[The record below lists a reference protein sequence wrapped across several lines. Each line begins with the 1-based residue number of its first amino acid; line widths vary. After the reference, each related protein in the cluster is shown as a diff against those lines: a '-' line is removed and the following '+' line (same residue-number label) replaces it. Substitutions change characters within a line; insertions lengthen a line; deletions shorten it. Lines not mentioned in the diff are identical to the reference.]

1 MDQAPPSFPEVRLPN
16 APVLIADHRG
26 AALLTTDGEL
36 IALDKQLAIRQ
47 AQDTP
52 PILCHA
58 KATARYLQT
67 QDFPA
72 FDLLE
77 LFAFVR
83 PAQFAVPTPRGL
95 ADAFS
100 LPHPDTAE
108 ETAETLLTV
117 AQTLL
122 SNLLKLDSRE
132 QTPTHTLA
140 RGMARAGWAWGPAVL
155 GVLEA
160 SKPKRQPSNAFEG
173 FKVWNHLSEWEEGA
187 PEPPVGHLPVG
198 ATEITE
204 RLERLLGSDSEERPG
219 QTEYAIATADAFAP
233 AENTGAPTTVI
244 AEAGTGVGKTL
255 GYIAPASVWAEK
267 NEGPV
272 WISTYTRNLQRQLD
286 GELDRLYPDPIEKT
300 LRAVTRKGRE
310 NYLCLLNLEESISQG
325 SANQSAGSP
334 DIDLITLGL
343 VARWVQTSRDGDMI
357 GGDFPAWLLDLMGR
371 RRTIDLT
378 DTRGECVYSAC
389 SHYGKCFIEK
399 SVRRARRARLV
410 IANHALVMIQAV
422 LGSDDLHRPTR
433 YVFDEGH
440 HLFDAADSAFSAHL
454 TGIEASDLRRW
465 IMGAEG
471 RRSSRARGLQARI
484 EDLISDNDEALAALS
499 NTLST
504 ARVLPNQGWQER
516 IAGGNPHGLSETF
529 LGLARSQVYARD
541 KNAEGPYDLET
552 PTHPP
557 VENLIEAAK
566 ELADALAELSRPV
579 KKLVQIL
586 TDKLDDEADE
596 LDTSTR
602 QRVEAIARS
611 LDRRCIH
618 QVTAWRNM
626 LENLADDTPE
636 DFVDFLSVERYQG
649 RDYDTGLHRHF
660 VDPAKPFAE
669 QVLDASH
676 GALITSATLRDEE
689 NWDAA
694 TARTGLDYMAAPPS
708 QAAVPSPFDYAEQTR
723 VYVVSDIDKNNPDQL
738 ATAYRELMK
747 ASGGGALGLFTSI
760 ARLRQVHQRLANT
773 PEMEKLM
780 LLAQHVDPLDTGTLV
795 DIFRAEE
802 NACLLGTDAVR
813 DGIDVPG
820 RALRLV
826 VYDRVPWPRPTI
838 LHKARKDDFEERH
851 FGVKYDDMLTRL
863 RLKQAY
869 GRLVR
874 RADDHG
880 VFVMLDRAMP
890 SRLTGAFPEGVDVHR
905 IGLAYV
911 IREVKEFLNQR

>member
-1 MDQAPPSFPEVRLPN
+1 MDQAPPSSPEVRLPN
-16 APVLIADHRG
+16 APVLIANHRE

-36 IALDKQLAIRQ
+36 ITLDKQLAIRQ

-100 LPHPDTAE
+100 LPRPDTAE
-108 ETAETLLTV
+108 KATETLLTV

-187 PEPPVGHLPVG
+187 PEPPAGHLPVG
-198 ATEITE
+198 ATEITD
-204 RLERLLGSDSEERPG
+204 RLERLLGSDSEERPE

-286 GELDRLYPDPIEKT
+286 GELDRLYPDPFEKT

-484 EDLISDNDEALAALS
+484 EDLISDNDEAMAALS

-504 ARVLPNQGWQER
+504 ARMLPNQGWQER
-516 IAGGNPHGLSETF
+516 IAGGNPHGPSETF
-529 LGLARSQVYARD
+529 LDLARSQVYARD
-541 KNAEGPYDLET
+541 KNAKGPYDLET

-557 VENLIEAAK
+557 AKNLVEAAK

-602 QRVEAIARS
+602 QRVEAVMRS

-618 QVTAWRNM
+618 QVTVWRNM

-660 VDPAKPFAE
+660 VDPTKPFAE
-669 QVLDASH
+669 QVLGASH

-723 VYVVSDIDKNNPDQL
+723 VYVVIDIDKNNPDQL

-760 ARLRQVHQRLANT
+760 ARLRQVHQRLADT
-773 PEMEKLM
+773 PEMKKLM

-838 LHKARKDDFEERH
+838 LHKTRKADFEERH
-851 FGVKYDDMLTRL
+851 FGAKYDDMLTRL

-869 GRLVR
+869 GRLIR
-874 RADDHG
+874 RVDDHG

-905 IGLAYV
+905 IGLADV
-911 IREVKEFLNQR
+911 IRETKEFLNQR

>member
-1 MDQAPPSFPEVRLPN
+1 MDQAPPSSPQIRLPN

-26 AALLTTDGEL
+26 AAVLTTDGEL
-36 IALDKQLAIRQ
+36 IAMDKSQAIRQ

-83 PAQFAVPTPRGL
+83 PARFAVPTPRGL
-95 ADAFS
+95 ADVFG
-100 LPHPDTAE
+100 LPRPGTAE
-108 ETAETLLTV
+108 EAAETLLSV

-122 SNLLKLDSRE
+122 SDLLKLDSRE
-132 QTPTHTLA
+132 QTPTYTLA
-140 RGMARAGWAWGPAVL
+140 WGMARAGWAWGPAVL
-155 GVLEA
+155 GVLEVN
-160 SKPKRQPSNAFEG
+160 KPKREPNSALEG
-173 FKVWNHLSEWEEGA
+173 FKVWNRLSEWEEGA
-187 PEPPVGHLPVG
+187 PEPPAGHLPVS
-198 ATEITE
+198 APEVRD
-204 RLERLLGSDSEERPG
+204 RLAHLLGQDSEERPQ

-233 AENTGAPTTVI
+233 AENKEAPVTVI

-300 LRAVTRKGRE
+300 LRAVIRKGRE
-310 NYLCLLNLEESISQG
+310 NYLCLLNLEESIGQG
-325 SANQSAGSP
+325 SANQSPGGLNT
-334 DIDLITLGL
+334 DLITLGL
-343 VARWVQTSRDGDMI
+343 VARWVQASRDGDMI
-357 GGDFPAWLLDLMGR
+357 GGDFPAWLSDLMGR

-422 LGSDDLHRPTR
+422 LGSDDPHRPTR

-454 TGIEASDLRRW
+454 TGVEASDLRRW

-484 EDLISDNDEALAALS
+484 EDLVSDNDEAMAALS
-499 NTLST
+499 HTLSAT
-504 ARVLPNQGWQER
+504 RVLPNQGWQER
-516 IAGGNPHGLSETF
+516 LAGGNPHGPTETF
-529 LGLARSQVYARD
+529 LGLARGQVYARD

-552 PTHPP
+552 SAHPP
-557 VENLIEAAK
+557 VENLVTAAK
-566 ELADALAELSRPV
+566 ELADALAEFSRPV

-602 QRVEAIARS
+602 QRIEAVTRS

-660 VDPAKPFAE
+660 VDPVKPFAE
-669 QVLDASH
+669 QVLDACH

-708 QAAVPSPFDYAEQTR
+708 QAAVPSPFDYAAQTR

-738 ATAYRELMK
+738 ATAYRELMT

-760 ARLRQVHQRLANT
+760 ARLRQVHQRLAEA

-838 LHKARKDDFEERH
+838 LHKARKADFEEQH
-851 FGVKYDDMLTRL
+851 FGAKYDDMLTRL

-890 SRLTGAFPEGVDVHR
+890 SRLAGAFPDGVEVHR
-905 IGLAYV
+905 IGLADV
-911 IREVKEFLNQR
+911 IREAKEFLN

>member
-1 MDQAPPSFPEVRLPN
+1 MDQAPPSPPQIRLPN

-26 AALLTTDGEL
+26 AAMLSTDGEL
-36 IALDKQLAIRQ
+36 IALDKAQAVRQ
-47 AQDTP
+47 AQSSP

-95 ADAFS
+95 ADAFV
-100 LPHPDTAE
+100 LPRPDTAE
-108 ETAETLLTV
+108 EAAETLLSI

-122 SNLLKLDSRE
+122 GELLNAEPRVY
-132 QTPTHTLA
+132 TLA
-140 RGMARAGWAWGPAVL
+140 WGMARAGWAWGPAVL
-155 GVLEA
+155 GVLEHN
-160 SKPKRQPSNAFEG
+160 KPKREPRSALEG
-173 FKVWNHLSEWEEGA
+173 FKVWNYLSEWEEGA
-187 PEPPVGHLPVG
+187 PEPPPGHLNVDV
-198 ATEITE
+198 TEVTD
-204 RLERLLGSDSEERPG
+204 RLENLLGSGSEERP
-219 QTEYAIATADAFAP
+219 QQKEYAIASAAAFAP
-233 AENTGAPTTVI
+233 AEATGAPATVI

-255 GYIAPASVWAEK
+255 GYIAPASVWADK

-272 WISTYTRNLQRQLD
+272 WISTFTRNLQRQLD
-286 GELDRLYPDPIEKT
+286 GELDRLYPDPAEKAI
-300 LRAVTRKGRE
+300 RAVVRKGRE
-310 NYLCLLNLEESISQG
+310 NYLCLLNLEESIGQG
-325 SANQSAGSP
+325 SANQKSGSQNS
-334 DIDLITLGL
+334 DLITLGL
-343 VARWVQTSRDGDMI
+343 VARWVHASRDGDMI
-357 GGDFPAWLLDLMGR
+357 GGDFPAWLSDLMGR

-410 IANHALVMIQAV
+410 IANHALVMIQSI
-422 LGSDDLHRPTR
+422 LGADDPYRPTR

-454 TGIEASDLRRW
+454 TGVETSDLRRW

-471 RRSSRARGLQARI
+471 RKNSRARGLQARI
-484 EDLISDNDEALAALS
+484 EDLVSDNDDAMVALSHTLAA
-499 NTLST
+499 T
-504 ARVLPNQGWQER
+504 RILPNQGWQER
-516 IAGGNPHGLSETF
+516 ISNGNPHGPAEEF
-529 LGLARSQVYARD
+529 LALTREQVYARD
-541 KNAEGPYDLET
+541 NNAEGPYDLET
-552 PTHPP
+552 AAHPP
-557 VENLIEAAK
+557 VDHIVIAAK
-566 ELADALAELSRPV
+566 ELADKLGDFTRPV

-586 TDKLDDEADE
+586 ADKLDDEADE
-596 LDTSTR
+596 LDASTR
-602 QRVEAIARS
+602 QRIEAISKS
-611 LDRRCIH
+611 LERRCIA

-626 LENLADDTPE
+626 LENLASDTPE
-636 DFVDFLSVERYQG
+636 DFVDFMTVERYQG

-660 VDPAKPFAE
+660 VDPSKPFAE
-669 QVLDASH
+669 NVLDASH

-689 NWDAA
+689 NWDSA
-694 TARTGLDYMAAPPS
+694 TARTGLDYMSAPPS
-708 QAAVPSPFDYAEQTR
+708 QTAVPSPFGYANQTR
-723 VYVVSDIDKNNPDQL
+723 VYVVSDIDKNSPDQL
-738 ATAYRELMK
+738 ATAYRELMA

-760 ARLRQVHQRLANT
+760 FRLRQVHQRLTDA
-773 PEMEKLM
+773 PEMDKLM

-838 LHKARKDDFEERH
+838 LHKARKADFEARH
-851 FGVKYDDMLTRL
+851 SGAKYDDMLTRL
-863 RLKQAY
+863 RLKQAF
-869 GRLVR
+869 GRLIR

-890 SRLTGAFPEGVDVHR
+890 SRLKGAFPEGVEVHR
-905 IGLAYV
+905 IGLADV
-911 IREVKEFLNQR
+911 IKETKEFLATS